1 VVKTAETLAA
11 RILFYGG
18 VGAIVLMLLGITGF
32 LWIHGVPSA
41 PAARGAPSP
50 DAHVIYTSVADVGR
64 ALARWPAEPL
74 AVVAVG
80 ILMLLATP
88 VVSVVAVFSV
98 FAGAGDRRYTVITA
112 MLIVALL
119 VSLLVVS
126 GR

>member
-1 VVKTAETLAA
+1 MKTAETLAA
-11 RILFYGG
+11 RILFCGG

-32 LWIHGVPSA
+32 LWIHGLPSA
-41 PAARGAPSP
+41 AAARGAPSP
-50 DAHVIYTSVADVGR
+50 EAHVIYTSVADVGR

-74 AVVAVG
+74 AVVAAG
-80 ILMLLATP
+80 ILVLLATP

-98 FAGAGDRRYTVITA
+98 FAGAGDRRYAVIAA
-112 MLIVALL
+112 MVIAALL

>member
-1 VVKTAETLAA
+1 VVKAAETLAA

-18 VGAIVLMLLGITGF
+18 VTAILLMLLGITGF
-32 LWIHGVPSA
+32 LVIHGLPSA
-41 PAARGAPSP
+41 TAARGVPSP
-50 DAHVIYTSVADVGR
+50 DAHVIYTSLADVGR

-74 AVVAVG
+74 AVVAAG
-80 ILMLLATP
+80 ILVLLATP

-98 FAGAGDRRYTVITA
+98 FAGAGDRRYAAIAAIVIG
-112 MLIVALL
+112 ALL

>member
-1 VVKTAETLAA
+1 VVRTAETLAA

-41 PAARGAPSP
+41 STARAPSP

-64 ALARWPAEPL
+64 ALVRWPAEPL
-74 AVVAVG
+74 AIVAAG
-80 ILMLLATP
+80 ILVLLATP

-98 FAGAGDRRYTVITA
+98 FAGAGDRRYAVIAA
-112 MLIVALL
+112 MVIVALL
-119 VSLLVVS
+119 VSLLLVS